1 MAIGGVANLESLPD
15 HGGSN
20 GNIGH
25 EREGSIRMKI
35 VGIFNCEVWFKTSKL
50 VKSVKTMMNAI
61 TQSVELR
68 NRVGL

>member
-25 EREGSIRMKI
+25 EREGSIRDENSWYI
-35 VGIFNCEVWFKTSKL
+35 QLRSLVQDVQTSKER
-50 VKSVKTMMNAI
+50 KNNDECNNSKRRA
-61 TQSVELR
+61 EK
-68 NRVGL
+68 